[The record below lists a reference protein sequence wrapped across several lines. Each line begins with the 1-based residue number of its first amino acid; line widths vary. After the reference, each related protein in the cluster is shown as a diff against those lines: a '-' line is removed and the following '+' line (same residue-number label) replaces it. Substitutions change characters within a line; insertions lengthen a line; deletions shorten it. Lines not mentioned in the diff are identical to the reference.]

1 MAAFPSLRPTQRT
14 LNLGE
19 VPIKTYRS
27 LNGAVVRRAFGN
39 LRYGY
44 ELTLTFENIKEKDI
58 SLIWD
63 HYLDNLNALV
73 GFDLPATIFTGYR
86 TNAEIGRNEGLL
98 SRIQALTAIKWYYT
112 QPPQIEGVY
121 RDISTVQVQLSGNLN
136 YSSR

>member
-1 MAAFPSLRPTQRT
+1 MAAFPSLTPTERT
-14 LNLGE
+14 LSLGE

-39 LRYGY
+39 LRFNY
-44 ELTLTFENIKEKDI
+44 ELTLAFGNIKEKDV

-63 HYLDNLNALV
+63 HYLDNLNALN
-73 GFDLPATIFTGYR
+73 GFDLPATIFAGYN
-86 TNAEIGRNEGLL
+86 TNATIGRNEGLL

-112 QPPQIEGVY
+112 QPPQIESVY

-136 YSSR
+136 YSS